1 CARLLLRGTDGATVA
16 QFTVVDADIEPAAG
30 IAARPGFVRDR
41 RAVAAVVAQR
51 QERANLAFATR
62 GPFGWRVHSLPTSL
76 STPHN
81 TRVTLSL
88 SVASHPERSEGSLS
102 RQGCETTSPRE
113 RSPLSLAL

>member
-41 RAVAAVVAQR
+41 RPVAAVVAQR

-62 GPFGWRVHSLPTSL
+62 GPFGWLVHSLPTSP
-76 STPHN
+76 SPHP
-81 TRVTLSL
+81 SQY
-88 SVASHPERSEGSLS
+88 AGHPERSEGSLS
-102 RQGCETTSPRE
+102 RQGW
-113 RSPLSLAL
+113 